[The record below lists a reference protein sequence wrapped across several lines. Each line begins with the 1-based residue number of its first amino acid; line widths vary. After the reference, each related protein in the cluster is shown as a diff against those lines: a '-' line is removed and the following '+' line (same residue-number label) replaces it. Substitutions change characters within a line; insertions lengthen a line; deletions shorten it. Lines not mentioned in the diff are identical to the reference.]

1 MEPKEGVVMSI
12 ISGNLAL
19 ILTGITTSIVGG
31 LFYQAGNNAVRSG
44 GSFRSKEEFIGIL
57 VVQVLVIGIMTPIIH
72 SFYQG
77 FVSSLNYMIAAGAIV
92 ILGNLYV
99 NQAVTHWRV
108 DKGKSLGIFLFGFI
122 LIYLGL

>member
-1 MEPKEGVVMSI
+1 M

-19 ILTGITTSIVGG
+19 ILTGITTSIIGG

-57 VVQVLVIGIMTPIIH
+57 IAQVLVIALITPLIH
-72 SFYQG
+72 GFFQG
-77 FVSSLNYMIAAGAIV
+77 FVAQLNYLIAFGAIL

-99 NQAVTHWRV
+99 NQSVTHWRT
-108 DKGKSLGIFLFGFI
+108 DTKKSGTIFVIGLV